1 MLKAIV
7 TTFFMVSLCI
17 AQSSADGS
25 FSVRHITK
33 PGVALTPAQMH
44 EAERLYRNACAVVK
58 RDFHSASELRP
69 QVTVILGADRDEVHG
84 RSEIW
89 LKKWSPSMFTQGVVV
104 AAFDQVLTADLVKR
118 LAGRAVQYSNATID
132 VTELQQTNGSALPD
146 FATSDLPGVSRDQ
159 RRATF
164 PRVRQ

>member
-17 AQSSADGS
+17 AQSSSDGS

-33 PGVALTPAQMH
+33 PGVALTPAQMQ
-44 EAERLYRNACAVVK
+44 EAEKLYRNACAVVK

-69 QVTVILGADRDEVHG
+69 QFAVILGADHDEVHG

-89 LKKWSPSMFTQGVVV
+89 LKKWSPAMFTQGVVV
-104 AAFDQVLTADLVKR
+104 VAFDQVLTADLVKQ
-118 LAGRAVQYSNATID
+118 LAIRAVQYSNATIN
-132 VTELQQTNGSALPD
+132 VMELQQTNGSAFPE
-146 FATSDLPGVSRDQ
+146 FATDDLPGLSNAEP
-159 RRATF
+159 RAKV